1 MKKTLLFI
9 FALIASI
16 SGAWAQTPT
25 NYAANASIHPASG
38 TPASFFAENAERNT
52 QNQLNGL
59 IDSNTGNAYYI
70 GGYSTRSGEEP
81 NYTYSGEMVNSF
93 YLDLGSGTLNYKTIK
108 MYWEGAWAKG
118 YKIYGSNNID
128 NLKAVELASQSE
140 TPQTGNNNPQIYS
153 LDNVVNYRYI
163 YFDFSEV
170 TGVASYSYGVK
181 MYEIQVYEDYTP
193 AVTTLTASCANTS
206 LTINETPSITVTAKD
221 QIDLPI
227 APGAYTWETT
237 NSSVV
242 SVEGNVVKAV
252 GAGSATI
259 TARNGDVVSNPI
271 NFTVLAASKFN
282 LTASNV
288 FVAGSTTKMNTFSKC
303 IDGTTTGGGG
313 DAWVLSESNT
323 TVGGVN
329 SSFILDLKAL
339 YTISQIDFYYEGACA
354 KDYTVEF
361 SQDGTTWNSAYTKE
375 NMADGARHDVLSG
388 YASSDNVRFIRYQCT
403 TASGYGVKI
412 LELEIFGTQTS
423 TITDETAPVAT
434 TVEYLPEGE
443 KTYSSAQIKLNATES
458 TSGIVAVKLNVNG
471 TDRTPF
477 AIPSNADYVY
487 TIEGLSSGDNTV
499 KVKFNDGFNESA
511 ERTETVTALVLPTPK
526 EPTFNSDDVLGLNSA
541 KYGTLSGL
549 TYYDWG
555 GNSTSVTTITAG
567 GREVR
572 QVSNFG
578 TLGQAAFAV
587 QNISGKKECHI
598 SIFPVCEG
606 TVDIDIH
613 PIYNGGLETDK
624 ENFVT
629 VTGNKWNYI
638 YFNIDKVANADYT
651 KMGQFKLSKR
661 NAGTD
666 KITIYFADL
675 YFVNPTVDITAP
687 TMTKVEVTPGAN
699 TATLTVQAEDDHNSL
714 TYKVYSGSTEIA
726 STTGTQGNDATIT
739 LSGLASETTY
749 TAGTYMVTATDAAG
763 NESDPMNVPTF
774 TTTAKPMSGDFT
786 TTTYNSSDPAV
797 NGKSINYTCTFTQTG
812 NDVTVTFTYTTPEN
826 IPGLVFNGVTA
837 TGGNVPEKGS
847 YKWTGCADKTVLH
860 AHSSWA
866 AESGGL
872 AATQEFYYVVA
883 GENAGL
889 VKMPADANDINEIL
903 GTGTVS
909 ATAFKELTTIEEKA
923 YDLTNLKVTS
933 AVALEANN
941 KNAVFIVKKDQ
952 KTNLAGTNN
961 LLVWDEGNSRYA
973 SDKITITDQPTALNL
988 FASNLTIYTKDA
1000 KYVRE
1005 GVGANM
1011 YFTVALPFAG
1021 TTPDNFSAYTAGTP
1035 ADGKVIFTKVNNDEM
1050 AAANPYVV
1058 HNVNE
1063 SAADFTVTTT
1073 GVNAVLDFTETKPDN
1088 SCMESVFT
1096 MQTTSNTTNDI
1107 YALMADPNDAG
1118 KVVFHAAK
1126 GVTLIPFRAI
1136 FRGSSLAG
1144 ARAIFLDGETT
1155 KIGAIDVDG
1164 KIETG
1169 AIYNLAGQRVQNPT
1183 KGIYIINGKKVVLK

>member
-1 MKKTLLFI
+1 MKKTLLLL
-9 FALIASI
+9 FALISSI
-16 SGAWAQTPT
+16 GMAWAQVPT
-25 NYAANASIHPASG
+25 NYAASASIHPASG
-38 TPASFFAENAERNT
+38 APESFYSQDQTRTT
-52 QNQLNGL
+52 QTELAGL
-59 IDSNTGNAYYI
+59 INGATNDVRYI
-70 GGYSTRSGEEP
+70 GGKKSSTDATP
-81 NYTYSGEMVNSF
+81 VINSF
-93 YLDLGSGTLNYKTIK
+93 YLDLGDGTLNYKIIK
-108 MYWEGAWAKG
+108 MYWEGAYASP
-118 YKIYGSNNID
+118 YTIYGSYSTD
-128 NLKAVELASQSE
+128 NLKADVLFEQTSAPS
-140 TPQTGNNNPQIYS
+140 TGNTNPQIYT
-153 LDNVVNYRYI
+153 LENAADYRYL
-163 YFDFSEV
+163 YFDFSNA
-170 TGVASYSYGVK
+170 TARDINWGVK
-181 MYEIQVYEDYTP
+181 MYEIQVYENYTP
-193 AVTTLTASCANTS
+193 VVTTLTASCANTS
-206 LTINETPSITVTAKD
+206 LTIGDIPSITVTAKD
-221 QIDLPI
+221 QIDLPVS
-227 APGAYTWETT
+227 PGAYTFMTT
-237 NSSVV
+237 NASVV
-242 SVEGNVVKAV
+242 SVENNIVKAE
-252 GAGSATI
+252 GAGTASI

-271 NFTVLAASKFN
+271 DFTVLGASKLT

-288 FVAGSTTKMNTFSKC
+288 FVTGNTTKMNTFNKC
-303 IDGTTTGGGG
+303 VDGTTTGGGEA
-313 DAWVLSESNT
+313 AWVLSESNT

-375 NMADGARHDVLSG
+375 NMSDGARHDVLSG

-403 TASGYGVKI
+403 SASQWGVKI

-434 TVEYLPEGE
+434 TVEYLPDGE

-458 TSGIVAVKLNVNG
+458 TSGIVAVELNVNG

-511 ERTETVTALVLPTPK
+511 ERTETVTTLVLPTPK

-578 TLGQAAFAV
+578 TLGQASFAV
-587 QNISGKKECHI
+587 QDISGKKECHI

-613 PIYNGGLETDK
+613 PIYNDGSERDK

-638 YFNIDKVANADYT
+638 YFNIDEVANADYT

-661 NAGTD
+661 HAGTD

-726 STTGTQGNDATIT
+726 STTGTQGNDATVTIT
-739 LSGLASETTY
+739 GLISETTY
-749 TAGTYMVTATDAAG
+749 AAGTFKVTATDAAG
-763 NESDPMNVPTF
+763 NESTAMDVPAF
-774 TTTAKPMSGDFT
+774 TTTAKPMSGDFST
-786 TTTYNSSDPAV
+786 TTFNSSNPDV
-797 NGKSINYTCTFTQTG
+797 NGKVINYTCTFTQSGT
-812 NDVTVTFTYTTPEN
+812 DVTVTFTYTTPEN

-847 YKWTGCADKTVLH
+847 YKWTGCSTGDVLK

-866 AESGGL
+866 AESGGM
-872 AATQEFYYVVA
+872 AETQEFYYVVA

-933 AVALEANN
+933 AVALEAKN
-941 KNAVFIVKKDQ
+941 KNAVFIVKEDQ

-961 LLVWDEGNSRYA
+961 LLVWDEENSRYA
-973 SDKITITDQPTALNL
+973 SDEITITDQPSAYNL

-1000 KYVRE
+1000 QYVRE
-1005 GVGANM
+1005 GVGANQ

-1021 TTPDNFSAYTAGTP
+1021 NTPENFSAYTAGVASANVT
-1035 ADGKVIFTKVNNDEM
+1035 FTKVASGEM

-1096 MQTTSNTTNDI
+1096 MQTTSDTTTDI

-1136 FRGSSLAG
+1136 FSGSSLAT